1 MGNGEF
7 AARKL
12 LKDKQKWRRK
22 SSKYLKKWKRDT
34 GNLKDPLEGAP
45 MRNGIVLLKRTVE
58 AKQPNS
64 GLRKCVRVQL
74 TNGIKVTALAPRD
87 SAIKYIDQHDEV
99 TISGINGSKGG
110 PKGDLWG
117 VSYKVEKVNGISL
130 EELRKGRKEKAKR

>member
-1 MGNGEF
+1 MSNGEF
-7 AARKL
+7 SARKII
-12 LKDKQKWRRK
+12 KDKRK
-22 SSKYLKKWKRDT
+22 TKKKLSKAIKKWKRDT
-34 GNLKDPLEGAP
+34 GKLKDPLKGAP
-45 MRNGIVLLKRTVE
+45 MRSGIVLAKRTVE

-74 TNGIKVTALAPRD
+74 SNGIKVTALAPKD
-87 SAIKYIDQHDEV
+87 GAIKHIDQHDEV

-130 EELRKGRKEKAKR
+130 EMLRRGKKEKSKR